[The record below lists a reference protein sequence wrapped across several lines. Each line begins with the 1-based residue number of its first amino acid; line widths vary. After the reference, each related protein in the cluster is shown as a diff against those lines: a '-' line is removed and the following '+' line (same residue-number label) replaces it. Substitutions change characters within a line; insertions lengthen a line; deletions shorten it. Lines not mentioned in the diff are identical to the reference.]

1 MNFIAVSFAILS
13 LFILIGFGF
22 LLRKKGILDG
32 TRIHW
37 ISHILVNIAL
47 PALTIS
53 SMQMPSTEQTIGIVD
68 HMLVVAFAYYI
79 LAFLLSILICH
90 FLPSTK
96 TEKGVIQFMLVFPN
110 VGFMG
115 IPVAE
120 AVLGHGALFYVIL
133 FNLPFNFLVFSM
145 GVWLLAHGRPGR
157 FDPRL
162 LITPGL
168 VASILGLALFWF
180 GLDIPS
186 PADTILEYVGA
197 TTTPLAMIVVGAMLA
212 TLPVR
217 KLAGDWRVFAVSL
230 LRLIVLPVLAFII
243 LAPIISDRLLLG
255 VAVLLIA
262 MPVAANSVLL
272 SEEYEVDATLASQG
286 VFLSTVLS
294 LITLP
299 LIAFLFI

>member
-1 MNFIAVSFAILS
+1 MDFFTVSFAILS
-13 LFILIGFGF
+13 LFLIIGFGF
-22 LLRKKGILDG
+22 LLRKKEVLNGS
-32 TRIHW
+32 RIHW

-53 SMQMPSTEQTIGIVD
+53 SMQMPPTEQAIGIVD
-68 HMLVVAFAYYI
+68 HMLVIAFAYYI
-79 LAFLLSILICH
+79 LAFIFSILVCR

-96 TEKGVIQFMLVFPN
+96 AEKGVIQFMLVFPN
-110 VGFMG
+110 VGFIG
-115 IPVAE
+115 IPVAD

-133 FNLPFNFLVFSM
+133 FNLPFNFLVFTL

-168 VASILGLALFWF
+168 IASIFGLALFWF
-180 GLDIPS
+180 GFDIPY
-186 PADTILEYVGA
+186 PVDTVLEYVGM
-197 TTTPLAMIVVGAMLA
+197 TTTPLAMLVVGAMLA

-217 KLAGDWRVFAVSL
+217 KLAGEWRVLAVSF
-230 LRLIVLPVLAFII
+230 LRLIVMPVLAFVI
-243 LAPIISDRLLLG
+243 LAALVSDPLLL
-255 VAVLLIA
+255 VVSVLLIA
-262 MPVAANSVLL
+262 MPVAANTVLL

-286 VFLSTVLS
+286 VFLSTLIS

-299 LIAFLFI
+299 VLVYLLI